1 MVYHRAGYEA
11 QEYDQSGWNTRLR
24 LEKSTAIKCPSVLGH
39 LTTFK
44 KVQQALTAPGALE
57 RFLSPSEVARI
68 HSTFVPIHPLDESIE
83 GLKARRIACDPEQ
96 STNYIL
102 KPSLEGG
109 GNNVYGNAIPAFL
122 NSTPIAEWSKYIL
135 MEKIHPP
142 DAVNLLVGS
151 TYLDG
156 GKTVSELGVLGCCL
170 WQRRLKAKTR
180 KSGTQCDMIWNS
192 VGGWTFKTKYADT
205 EEMNVVKGHG
215 GFDTPRLVDF

>member
-1 MVYHRAGYEA
+1 MVYQRAGYEA
-11 QEYDQSGWNTRLR
+11 GEYNKTGWDARLQ

-44 KVQQALTAPGALE
+44 KVQQALTEPGALE

-68 HSTFVPIHPLDESIE
+68 RETFVPVHRLDESTE
-83 GLKARRIACDPEQ
+83 GLEARRIACDPKR

-122 NSTPIAEWSKYIL
+122 NSTPSSHWSKYIL

-142 DAVNLLVGS
+142 DADNLLIGS
-151 TYLDG
+151 ACLDG
-156 GKTVSELGVLGCCL
+156 GQTVSELGVLGCCL
-170 WQRRLKAKTR
+170 WQRTTAK
-180 KSGTQCDMIWNS
+180 KSGTRCDMLQNS
-192 VGGWTFKTKYADT
+192 AGGWTFKTKFADID
-205 EEMNVVKGHG
+205 EMSVVKGYG
-215 GFDTPRLVDF
+215 CFDTPYLVDF